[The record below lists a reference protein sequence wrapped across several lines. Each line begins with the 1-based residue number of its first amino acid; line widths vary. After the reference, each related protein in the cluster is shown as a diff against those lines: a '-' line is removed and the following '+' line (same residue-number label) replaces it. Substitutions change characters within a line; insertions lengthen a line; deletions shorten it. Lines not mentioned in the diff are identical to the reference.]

1 VFSFY
6 LYRRHDIATEMTTM
20 TSSGDAED
28 SLNVS
33 DITVHNVAPANLY
46 TGEFDEIQSDELD
59 SSQVVIVFLI
69 TKLAFVFNFAR

>member
-1 VFSFY
+1 
-6 LYRRHDIATEMTTM
+6 M

-33 DITVHNVAPANLY
+33 DITVHNVATANLY
-46 TGEFDEIQSDELD
+46 TGEFDEIESDELD
-59 SSQVVIVFLI
+59 SSQVVIVLLV